1 MRLTP
6 GAKTVSVSIALID
19 DDRVSRDQLAAAL
32 RGAGYEVKAT
42 GHTRTAWTL
51 SHVTGE
57 IEILI
62 NRSHG
67 GHPGVRMVVT
77 SVPTTEKYTGS
88 WSMDLPAPATPAAV
102 VVALRNMLPDP
113 LH

>member
-1 MRLTP
+1 M
-6 GAKTVSVSIALID
+6 GKTVPVSIALID
-19 DDRVSRDQLAAAL
+19 DDPVSRDQLATAL
-32 RGAGYEVKAT
+32 RGAGHEVMAC
-42 GHTRTAWTL
+42 GHTRRAWTL